1 MEEKKN
7 NKTTYFAVRVTEEE
21 LETLKKKAAKAG
33 LSVSA
38 YARARL
44 IYTDE
49 ERR

>member
-1 MEEKKN
+1 MEDKK
-7 NKTTYFAVRVTEEE
+7 KVKSTYFAVRVTEKE

-38 YARARL
+38 YARAML
-44 IYTDE
+44 IYA